1 MELKVRISTHLD
13 RSSDI
18 SLAISS
24 LKGHDEPSTITV
36 RTTET
41 LSIPS
46 NCHTCTMIAVLRRHT
61 EEDHV

>member
-1 MELKVRISTHLD
+1 MSIMELKVRISTHLD

-36 RTTET
+36 RTTENFQYHPT
-41 LSIPS
+41 V
-46 NCHTCTMIAVLRRHT
+46 TRVQ
-61 EEDHV
+61 